1 MIVFPFVSTGVCRR
15 ERGIWWEENE
25 LVSRSIGGWEE
36 DFVVCIYV
44 PVFTV
49 G

>member
-1 MIVFPFVSTGVCRR
+1 MIVFPFVSTGVRRR
-15 ERGIWWEENE
+15 ERETWLEENE
-25 LVSRSIGGWEE
+25 PVPRSIERWEE